1 MSMNLWDHINKRGPN
16 DCWEW
21 RRGKNFYGYGVMR
34 KDGKVQI
41 VTRVVW
47 QEVHGYPPGAL
58 CVCHTCDNRAC
69 CNPAHLFLGTR
80 EDNLHDMCRKGRHGR
95 GNLKLSDQA
104 VREVLANPQ
113 ASVGE
118 LATRYSVSR
127 SLIYI
132 IRQGKHRNPDKPLF
146 EFRGERE
153 AA

>member
-1 MSMNLWDHINKRGPN
+1 MTTAWTPQERSRAIQ
-16 DCWEW
+16 W
-21 RRGKNFYGYGVMR
+21 RNHGRTAEFIAQRLGKPVENVEA
-34 KDGKVQI
+34 VL
-41 VTRVVW
+41 
-47 QEVHGYPPGAL
+47 E
-58 CVCHTCDNRAC
+58 
-69 CNPAHLFLGTR
+69 
-80 EDNLHDMCRKGRHGR
+80 CRKGRHGR

-146 EFRGERE
+146 EFRGHK
-153 AA
+153 AAA